1 MLFLMIYHKFWGI
14 AFCMCFCNLNV
25 SHRNMI
31 FTIIEPNAYERYLLN
46 FLVTYSIIFFCFH
59 TYDINFHA
67 LSNDISQVLGNSFS
81 VCVFAT

>member
-1 MLFLMIYHKFWGI
+1 MR
-14 AFCMCFCNLNV
+14 FCNLNV

-46 FLVTYSIIFFCFH
+46 FLVTYSTNFFYFH
-59 TYDINFHA
+59 IYGIDFHA
-67 LSNDISQVLGNSFS
+67 LSNDISQVLGNNFS

>member
-1 MLFLMIYHKFWGI
+1 MIFTIIEPNG
-14 AFCMCFCNLNV
+14 NLNV

-46 FLVTYSIIFFCFH
+46 FLVTYSINFFCFH
-59 TYDINFHA
+59 IYDIDFHA
-67 LSNDISQVLGNSFS
+67 LSNDISQVLGNNYS